1 MDMPSS
7 ALSPEVLQAVNA
19 GVGALAVVI
28 FFLACWFAYPVIKK
42 DHPNRGSIRLCMWM
56 SGLSLVFL
64 AGAMAFLFFKP
75 TGLARQVMVTVN
87 PPSLVDEFQKAS
99 FLKRG
104 EDETFLQGKAR
115 QALEVR
121 DRDQL
126 DFHLDDLYAQY
137 QHQKRLADEQQ
148 QLLRA
153 KARPATGGSDV
164 AM

>member
-1 MDMPSS
+1 MDITSS
-7 ALSPEVLQAVNA
+7 ALNPKILEVVNA

-64 AGAMAFLFFKP
+64 GGAMVFLFFKP
-75 TGLARQVMVTVN
+75 AGLAHQVMVTVN
-87 PPSLVDEFQKAS
+87 PEHLADEFHQFP

-104 EDETFLQGKAR
+104 ESETFLKGKAR
-115 QALEVR
+115 QSLEVR

-126 DFHLDDLYAQY
+126 DIHLDELYAQY
-137 QHQKRLADEQQ
+137 QHQKQLADQQ
-148 QLLRA
+148 QQILRA
-153 KARPATGGSDV
+153 RAQAATGGADV

>member
-1 MDMPSS
+1 MDITSS
-7 ALSPEVLQAVNA
+7 ALDSKVLEVVNA

-64 AGAMAFLFFKP
+64 GAAMVFLYFKP

-99 FLKRG
+99 FLRRG
-104 EDETFLQGKAR
+104 ESETFLLGKAR
-115 QALEVR
+115 QSLEVR

-126 DFHLDDLYAQY
+126 DFHLDELYTQY
-137 QHQKRLADEQQ
+137 QHQKQLADQQ
-148 QLLRA
+148 QQILRA
-153 KARPATGGSDV
+153 RAQSLAGGADV